1 MYETPHEKIE
11 VEAVVKDETLWLSQK
26 SMAKLFWVNPQA
38 ITKHLGHI
46 FEEWEL
52 IKEGVCSILEH
63 TANDGKNYKVQYC
76 KQLEVTEDASDEDPC
91 KVTAEQAD
99 EYCYILVY

>member
-1 MYETPHEKIE
+1 M
-11 VEAVVKDETLWLSQK
+11 
-26 SMAKLFWVNPQA
+26 
-38 ITKHLGHI
+38 
-46 FEEWEL
+46 
-52 IKEGVCSILEH
+52 EH